1 MEKKSRKQ
9 KVAKIVMIAIGTPVA
24 ILLLLFSLLYLPPV
38 QRFIVNEVRHKVST
52 ASGYDIEIGSASLT
66 FPLRLKI
73 RDFSISKNDSIY
85 IEGKSVNA
93 DISLFPLFRGDVEIN
108 HLSLEEIGIHTR
120 DMISTARI
128 DGKVGYARLVA
139 RDADLTASVA
149 DIRQLHIQEADINI
163 TLPDTI
169 ADDDSELPQWV
180 INLRSGSIKE
190 SRISLSVPS
199 DTLSAALY
207 IEKLRLDNGCINI
220 PANSYGIEEIALDC
234 RELKYNKGTGTQETA
249 PLEHIELENINIK
262 AGNLL
267 FAQKDIN
274 ATITHLALE
283 QPGGIAIDNATARL
297 TSNSDTLQLH
307 ELHLNSRNGSHIYGQ
322 CIIPWQTMVLPL
334 DKKFTAQLSLKLDKR
349 DLIKF
354 MTPQA
359 YGKLQI
365 FDDNTLNAE
374 ASLSGNIY
382 DINIDTISV
391 NVPGMGTI
399 NANGYIKNIIKA
411 KKRTAHLALSGE
423 IEDIPRII
431 GYRSNGNTG
440 GDKVIAN
447 GEIHYEMQ
455 NIAAAITLRGT
466 IGEIDATA
474 TYNINET
481 AYTANADIKSLALN
495 HIIPDVPL
503 HNLTM
508 HLDARGQGLDLFCD
522 STRYDVNLAIDTLYY
537 ADYRFRSL
545 NAKATQKNTVSLIEI
560 EGNDKN
566 LSFDINA
573 TSRFTPDGIDNHTSI
588 ELALADLKELGIT
601 DAGLK
606 ASTKIDIA
614 ASTDLNETHSIRITG
629 EDTQLLTA
637 DNRFTPE
644 RLLLEFDTNPQ
655 ATNLKV
661 KNGDLDISGRM
672 DCGYNKLFTA
682 FEDIPR
688 LYKNMLSSK
697 SMYSL
702 TDFEALL
709 PHMTL
714 QLHSGKNNILHNYL
728 AYNGIKTEK
737 INLDADISPD
747 NGINIK
753 GYVSQ
758 FGYNA
763 VEIDSIIIATR
774 QDGELFS
781 YNASISNLE
790 ASSLEEQ
797 NSYSATLGGDIIAD
811 SLTAELKLR
820 DNISETDSRIG
831 LTAHFAPKRTRI
843 NFDREA
849 LISGKP
855 FTLNKDNYI
864 SIGKETFEADIMLKG
879 SNDSGLHLYTTTDAD
894 AGNTTTLELFN
905 IALSHI
911 TGSIPGIPHI
921 AGNLSANLNH
931 KSTATGNTIEGNIT
945 VDSLAYEG
953 TPVGNEKIE
962 LTYMMEQDDKHNLE
976 LTLQHNSRAVA
987 HLEGSY
993 TAGDKEHLNGKLS
1006 LTRLPLEMAQAFIGK
1021 DVALINGYADSEI
1034 TLKGTTDS
1042 LTSNGYLKLDSTYI
1056 YISSLGATLHPAE
1069 EKITIENSIA
1079 KFDRFHI
1086 YDKANSPFVISGTAD
1101 ITQPLNP
1108 KLQLRLNASNYE
1120 ILNTPYKAG
1129 KTIYGKMFVDL
1140 RSGIRGTLDNLRM
1153 TGDLTVLGN
1162 SDFAYV
1168 LPETAFETEKELDG
1182 LVEFVN
1188 FNDTTTIAREKVPE
1202 VDLGNINANFNI
1214 YIKEGAKA
1222 ALDFDAQRENYIIF
1236 DGDGNLNATYNNES
1250 GLNVTGIY
1258 KLNGGQLKL
1267 TLPIIPLKTFYIQ
1280 EGGRLT
1286 WTGDLYDPALDITA
1300 LEKTTVSVEFEDNSI
1315 QPIVF
1320 NTGVVLG
1327 GTVNNLGIDFT
1338 MSSPENSI
1346 IQNQLNELDQ
1356 ETLSKYAVAMIIT
1369 GTYLGGRQGVTAT
1382 SALSSFLDAKIND
1395 ISGEAIKNFDVNI
1408 GINDGLNATTGN
1420 TYTNYSF
1427 SFSKRFF
1434 NDRITVVIGGE
1445 VNSGD
1450 RPERS
1455 AGNNNIIN
1463 NVSLEWKLNE
1473 SGNRYIRIFYDKN
1486 YRSILEGEI
1495 TETGIGYVYKRK
1507 LNKLKELFIF
1517 KKKKKE
1523 GKR

>member
-1 MEKKSRKQ
+1 MEKRSRKQ
-9 KVAKIVMIAIGTPVA
+9 RIAKIVMIAIGTPVA

-38 QRFIVNEVRHKVST
+38 QRYIVNEVRHKVSA

-66 FPLRLKI
+66 FPLKLKI
-73 RDFSISKNDSIY
+73 RDFSISKNDSVY

-93 DISLFPLFRGDVEIN
+93 DISLLPLFTGDVEIN
-108 HLSLEEIGIHTR
+108 HLSLENIDINTR
-120 DMISTARI
+120 DMIPTARI

-139 RDADLTASVA
+139 RDADLAASVA

-180 INLRSGSIKE
+180 INLRRGSIKE

-207 IEKLRLDNGCINI
+207 IEKLQLDNGCINI
-220 PANSYGIEEIALDC
+220 PSNSYGIENIALES
-234 RELKYNKGTGTQETA
+234 RELKYDKGSGTQDTA
-249 PLEHIELENINIK
+249 PLEHIELENIGIK
-262 AGNLL
+262 AGDL
-267 FAQKDIN
+267 FYAQKKIK
-274 ATITHLALE
+274 ATVNSLALE
-283 QPGGIAIDNATARL
+283 QPGGIAIDNATAHL

-307 ELHLNSRNGSHIYGQ
+307 ELHLNSRNGSHIHGQ
-322 CIIPWQTMVLPL
+322 CIIPWQTLVMPL
-334 DKKFTAQLSLKLDKR
+334 NKKFTAQLSLNLDKR
-349 DLIKF
+349 DLAKL

-365 FDDNTLNAE
+365 FDDNMLNAE

-399 NANGYIKNIIKA
+399 NANGYIKNITKTE
-411 KKRTAHLALSGE
+411 KRRAHLALSGE
-423 IEDIPRII
+423 FEDIPRII
-431 GYRSNGNTG
+431 GYGSNGNAD
-440 GDKVIAN
+440 GDKVIAK
-447 GEIHYEMQ
+447 GEINYEMQ
-455 NIAAAITLRGT
+455 NIAASIALRGT

-508 HLDARGQGLDLFCD
+508 RLDARGQGLDLFND
-522 STRYDVNLAIDTLYY
+522 STRYDINLAIDTLCY

-545 NAKATQKNTVSLIEI
+545 TAKATQKNTVSLIEI
-560 EGNDKN
+560 EGNDKS
-566 LSFDINA
+566 LSFEITAD
-573 TSRFTPDGIDNHTSI
+573 SRFTPDGIDNHTSI

-655 ATNLKV
+655 ATSLKV

-672 DCGYNKLFTA
+672 DCGYNRLFA
-682 FEDIPR
+682 AIEDISE
-688 LYKNMLSSK
+688 LYGTMLTSK

-702 TDFEALL
+702 TNFEKLL

-728 AYNGIKTEK
+728 AYNGITTGK
-737 INLDADISPD
+737 IDIDADIAPD
-747 NGINIK
+747 SGINIK
-753 GYVSQ
+753 GIVGK
-758 FGYNA
+758 FGYGTF
-763 VEIDSIIIATR
+763 ILDSITIATQQR
-774 QDGELFS
+774 GEQLN
-781 YNASISNLE
+781 YKAEIENLSIT
-790 ASSLEEQ
+790 SLEEQ
-797 NSYSATLGGDIIAD
+797 NSYNASLGGEIIAD
-811 SLTAELKLR
+811 SLTAELMFR

-831 LTAHFAPKRTRI
+831 LTAHFAPKRTSI
-843 NFDREA
+843 SFDREA
-849 LISGKP
+849 LIFSKP
-855 FTLNKDNYI
+855 FTFNKDNYI
-864 SIGKETFEADIMLKG
+864 NIGKETFEADVVFKDH
-879 SNDSGLHLYTTTDAD
+879 NDSGLHLYTTAD
-894 AGNTTTLELFN
+894 AEAGNNTTLELFN

-921 AGNLSANLNH
+921 AGNLFADLNYRSA
-931 KSTATGNTIEGNIT
+931 ATGSTIGGNIT

-962 LTYMMEQDDKHNLE
+962 LAYMMEPDDRHNLE

-987 HLEGSY
+987 HLEGNY
-993 TAGDKEHLNGKLS
+993 TAGDKEQLSGKLS
-1006 LTRLPLEMAQAFIGK
+1006 LTRFPLEMAQAFIGE
-1021 DVALINGYADSEI
+1021 DVALIDGYAESEI
-1034 TLKGTTDS
+1034 TLSGTADS
-1042 LTSNGYLKLDSTYI
+1042 LTSNGYIRLDSTYI
-1056 YISSLGATLHPAE
+1056 SISSLGATLHPAE

-1086 YDKANSPFVISGTAD
+1086 YDNANSPFVISGTAD

-1153 TGDLTVLGN
+1153 TGDLTVLSN

-1188 FNDTTTIAREKVPE
+1188 FNDTTTIAREKAPE

-1455 AGNNNIIN
+1455 AGNNSIIN